1 MKAGPWSA
9 RLGPQMRER
18 LAVVCLAF
26 MTGASPPLLWWWPQ
40 HSAVAQLEDEMG
52 QLRNRLASYRAA
64 QAPARAAASA
74 APDWLLPEESTQ
86 AWSWLQQG
94 AQAHGLQ
101 VLALQAL
108 PRQGGSDL
116 PEQPVRLRLLGAW
129 PDWLAFVAALDGQA
143 PWWLV
148 DQWQV
153 MPDGQTAGLV
163 RIDVQARVGLQPPTA
178 VATAAAP
185 RVWPEWR
192 QARATAGASAGAG
205 TDLFGWPR
213 AAGPAAAAVVRAK
226 DLPETEASAPLPAD
240 PRLWPVRHLQ
250 LLGVWWQAG
259 EAHAVLGQ
267 GLAQFT
273 VSTGQRIGREAYRV
287 RRIGA
292 AGVELQGP
300 GATGRE
306 AVLTLTWSGE
316 R

>member
-9 RLGPQMRER
+9 RLGPQARER
-18 LAVVCLAF
+18 LAVACLAF
-26 MTGASPPLLWWWPQ
+26 LAGTAPPVLWWWPQ
-40 HSAVAQLEDEMG
+40 HADVAQLEDELD
-52 QLRNRLASYRAA
+52 QLRSRLASSRAA
-64 QAPARAAASA
+64 PLPARAADAP
-74 APDWLLPEESTQ
+74 APDWPLPEESAQ
-86 AWSWLQQG
+86 VWSWLQQG

-101 VLALQAL
+101 VLALQPL
-108 PRQGGSDL
+108 PRQGGADL

-153 MPDGQTAGLV
+153 VPDGQTTGLV
-163 RIDVQARVGLQPPTA
+163 RIDVQARLGLQPPTA
-178 VATAAAP
+178 LATAAGP

-192 QARATAGASAGAG
+192 QTRASAGASPG
-205 TDLFGWPR
+205 AGAGLLAKPR
-213 AAGPAAAAVVRAK
+213 AAGPAAAAVARAQ

-292 AGVELQGP
+292 AGVELQAP
-300 GATGRE
+300 GASGRE